1 MYEIYSE
8 LIIKTPERH
17 QWRRSGAFMI
27 DFVRILY
34 IALVFPLMSLINQMP
49 ARAHFR
55 KID

>member
-1 MYEIYSE
+1 MYEIYSK

-49 ARAHFR
+49 ARAHFH